1 MSISGI
7 DIIVPVWNRP
17 AETRACLVNLV
28 KYSPGARLILLN
40 NGSDRETESLLE
52 EFAESLDE
60 RALLIS
66 TDVNLGFVRAV
77 NRGLARVE
85 ADFAAVVK
93 NSSLVTEG
101 WLDPLVTLAETRP
114 EAGVIVPRLVRGPL
128 KRGAHGAAS
137 PVSITEISCGDF
149 AAMLVRRELYERIGG
164 FDEGMDG
171 GAWCL
176 KDYVRRALRAGFLTY
191 AAEGAPVVCGEEPSL
206 GSLARREETLVRSIA
221 AYNARWGEESSF
233 CVYFPKGADF
243 AAARRSFDVM
253 LTGARQGCSFTVL
266 VSPGTFLELVKA
278 GCGSLHR
285 NIRLEK
291 LPRLFSAGSVKR
303 RAATLRAAAPE
314 LVSVC
319 GIEGIA
325 FPGDDAA
332 LSFPELERRIS
343 AVQAEKYGR

>member
-1 MSISGI
+1 MSIPGI

-17 AETRACLVNLV
+17 VETRACLVNLV

-66 TDVNLGFVRAV
+66 TQANLGFVRAV
-77 NRGLARVE
+77 NRGLARAE
-85 ADFAAVVK
+85 ADFAVIVK

-101 WLDPLVTLAETRP
+101 WLDPLVTLARTGS
-114 EAGVIVPRLVRGPL
+114 EAGVIVPRLVRGSL
-128 KRGAHGAAS
+128 KRSAHGTAS
-137 PVSITEISCGDF
+137 PASITEISCGEF
-149 AAMLVRRELYERIGG
+149 AAMLIRRELYERIGS

-176 KDYVRRALRAGFLTY
+176 KDYIRRALMAGFLTY
-191 AAEGAPVVCGEEPSL
+191 AAEGAPVFCGEDPPL
-206 GSLARREETLVRSIA
+206 GSLERREETLVRSIA
-221 AYNARWGEESSF
+221 SYNARWGEERSF

-243 AAARRSFDVM
+243 APARRCFDVM

-266 VSPGTFLELVKA
+266 VPSRIFQELVKA

-285 NIRLEK
+285 NILLGK
-291 LPRLFSAGSVKR
+291 LPRLFPVGNVKR
-303 RAATLRAAAPE
+303 RAATLRAAVPE
-314 LVSVC
+314 LVSVS
-319 GIEGIA
+319 GIEGIP
-325 FPGDDAA
+325 FPSDDAA
-332 LSFPELERRIS
+332 LSFPELERRIN
-343 AVQAEKYGR
+343 AVLAEKYGR